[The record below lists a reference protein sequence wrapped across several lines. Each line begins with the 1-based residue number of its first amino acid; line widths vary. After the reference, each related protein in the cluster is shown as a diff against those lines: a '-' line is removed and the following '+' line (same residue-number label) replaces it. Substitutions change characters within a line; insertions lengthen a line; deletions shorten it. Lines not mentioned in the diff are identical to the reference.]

1 MLMQNR
7 LLLIRY
13 TAELYIRIRAAI
25 TLCRAVLIC
34 LFLFSANSY
43 ASTLVQRSI
52 GDASRIN
59 PIFATDSASGEIS
72 GWVFNGLLKYNA
84 NLKLTGDLA
93 KKYLVSK
100 DGRTVTFILRK
111 GIKWQDGIEFTSA
124 DPLFTYRA
132 LRNPK
137 VATPYST
144 DFMLIDKAEAIG
156 KYIFRVHYKTVFVPA
171 LASWTMGI
179 LPYHLLKGHNLATD
193 RFNRHPIG
201 TGPYKLTKW
210 KSGQSILLTKNSSY
224 FRGAPHIDHLL
235 YKIIPDSATAFLQLE
250 TGKIDAMGLSPI
262 QLKRQITKKI
272 KKNYKIYINPSF
284 GYTYLGLNLRRKLFQ
299 NKKVRK
305 ALDYAINKKQII
317 DTILFGEG
325 TVANGI
331 YPPTSWVYDSSVKAS
346 KYNLPKAERLLKE
359 TGYVYKDGKLIK
371 DGKQFS
377 FTVVTNQGNNE
388 RKYAAL
394 LIQSD
399 LKKIGIKM
407 NIRILEWQAF
417 LNLVNSRNFDAVLL
431 GWQLSPDPDQ
441 FSIWDSS
448 QNKPGG
454 FNFVGYHN
462 KTVDRLLERGRK
474 TMNRKQRKIIY
485 QKINKIIFNDKPYLF
500 LYSPYSIVVIQ
511 KRFKGIKKEKAG
523 IFYHLVDWYVPKRLE
538 IYP

>member
-156 KYIFRVHYKTVFVPA
+156 KYIFRLHYKTVFVP
-171 LASWTMGI
+171 
-179 LPYHLLKGHNLATD
+179 P
-193 RFNRHPIG
+193 
-201 TGPYKLTKW
+201 
-210 KSGQSILLTKNSSY
+210 
-224 FRGAPHIDHLL
+224 
-235 YKIIPDSATAFLQLE
+235 
-250 TGKIDAMGLSPI
+250 
-262 QLKRQITKKI
+262 
-272 KKNYKIYINPSF
+272 
-284 GYTYLGLNLRRKLFQ
+284 
-299 NKKVRK
+299 
-305 ALDYAINKKQII
+305 
-317 DTILFGEG
+317 
-325 TVANGI
+325 
-331 YPPTSWVYDSSVKAS
+331 
-346 KYNLPKAERLLKE
+346 
-359 TGYVYKDGKLIK
+359 
-371 DGKQFS
+371 
-377 FTVVTNQGNNE
+377 
-388 RKYAAL
+388 
-394 LIQSD
+394 
-399 LKKIGIKM
+399 
-407 NIRILEWQAF
+407 WQAGLWEF
-417 LNLVNSRNFDAVLL
+417 F
-431 GWQLSPDPDQ
+431 P
-441 FSIWDSS
+441 
-448 QNKPGG
+448 
-454 FNFVGYHN
+454 
-462 KTVDRLLERGRK
+462 
-474 TMNRKQRKIIY
+474 
-485 QKINKIIFNDKPYLF
+485 IIF
-500 LYSPYSIVVIQ
+500 
-511 KRFKGIKKEKAG
+511 
-523 IFYHLVDWYVPKRLE
+523 
-538 IYP
+538 

>member
-7 LLLIRY
+7 SLLIRY
-13 TAELYIRIRAAI
+13 TAGLYIQIKTAAI
-25 TLCRAVLIC
+25 LCGAALIY
-34 LFLFSANSY
+34 LFLFSVSSY

-72 GWVFNGLLKYNA
+72 GWIFNGLLKYNA

-100 DGRTVTFILRK
+100 DGKTVTFILRK
-111 GIKWQDGIEFTSA
+111 GIKWQDGVEFTSA

-132 LRNPK
+132 LKNPE

-210 KSGQSILLTKNSSY
+210 KSGQSILLTKNNNY
-224 FRGAPHIDHLL
+224 FRGAPRIDHLL

-262 QLKRQITKKI
+262 QLKRQITEKI
-272 KKNYKIYINPSF
+272 KENYKIYINPSF

-305 ALDYAINKKQII
+305 ALNYAINKKQII

-325 TVANGI
+325 TVSNGI
-331 YPPTSWVYDSSVKAS
+331 YPPTSWVYDSSVRAS

-359 TGYVYKDGKLIK
+359 TGYIYKDGKLIK

-448 QNKPGG
+448 QDKPGG

-462 KTVDRLLERGRK
+462 KTVDKLLERGRK
-474 TMNRKQRKIIY
+474 TMDRKQRKIIY

>member
-1 MLMQNR
+1 MQNR
-7 LLLIRY
+7 SLLIRY
-13 TAELYIRIRAAI
+13 TAGLYIQIKTAAI
-25 TLCRAVLIC
+25 LCGAALIY
-34 LFLFSANSY
+34 LFLFSVSSY

-72 GWVFNGLLKYNA
+72 GWIFNGLLKYNA

-100 DGRTVTFILRK
+100 DGKTVTFILRK
-111 GIKWQDGIEFTSA
+111 GIKWQDGVEFTSA

-132 LRNPK
+132 LKNPE

-210 KSGQSILLTKNSSY
+210 KSGQSILLTKNNNY
-224 FRGAPHIDHLL
+224 FRGAPRIDHLL

-262 QLKRQITKKI
+262 QLKRQITEKI
-272 KKNYKIYINPSF
+272 KENYKIYINPSF

-305 ALDYAINKKQII
+305 ALNYAINKKQII

-325 TVANGI
+325 TVSNGI
-331 YPPTSWVYDSSVKAS
+331 YPPTSWVYDSSVRAS

-359 TGYVYKDGKLIK
+359 TGYIYKDGKLIK

-448 QNKPGG
+448 QDKPGG

-462 KTVDRLLERGRK
+462 KTVDKLLERGRK
-474 TMNRKQRKIIY
+474 TMDRKQRKIIY